1 MSRNAP
7 SKSHSKRLRTAN
19 TDNDNDGGSGREQ
32 EETPT
37 VSANMPNTQAGAPQD
52 QLTVMLQWMQL
63 QEERRR
69 EEDRARE
76 DRMQQTF
83 MAMLNAQA
91 EREATR
97 AQAEVECRRYEEEQK
112 RLAEQIRHQEEKE
125 REDRQ
130 RQAETRKAEER
141 QIEIRQRDAPKMT
154 PMKEDSD
161 VEDFLGEFEIH
172 MEDLRMPV
180 DRWMTYLQPL
190 LTSNARDAIAI
201 LSSEERTDYGKVKT
215 SILESCG
222 IRQGRLGDRFWRA
235 TKPKGTSYVSTIP
248 KWARLYTRYVGETSS
263 FEEVRDAML
272 REKLLQTL
280 PPAAATHVRDKNP
293 TTVKEAAIMADR
305 FFEDRQSYPEHPR
318 WQRKLFLPKQQDK
331 PSRPAITEGDKTDL
345 LTTQTEKPGQLT
357 PSSAQGKKTT
367 ERLKGP
373 QYYHCHEWGA
383 HCSKVSK
390 EGFGG

>member
-1 MSRNAP
+1 MSP

-37 VSANMPNTQAGAPQD
+37 ISANMPNTQAGVPQD
-52 QLTVMLQWMQL
+52 QLTLMLQWMQL

-91 EREATR
+91 KREATR
-97 AQAEVECRRYEEEQK
+97 AQAEVERRRYEEEQK

-130 RQAETRKAEER
+130 RQAEARKAEER

-180 DRWMTYLQPL
+180 DRWMTYLWPL

-201 LSSEERTDYGKVKT
+201 LYLQKREET
-215 SILESCG
+215 
-222 IRQGRLGDRFWRA
+222 
-235 TKPKGTSYVSTIP
+235 
-248 KWARLYTRYVGETSS
+248 
-263 FEEVRDAML
+263 M
-272 REKLLQTL
+272 EK
-280 PPAAATHVRDKNP
+280 
-293 TTVKEAAIMADR
+293 
-305 FFEDRQSYPEHPR
+305 
-318 WQRKLFLPKQQDK
+318 
-331 PSRPAITEGDKTDL
+331 SRPASWSPVESGREGWEIDFGE
-345 LTTQTEKPGQLT
+345 QQ
-357 PSSAQGKKTT
+357 S
-367 ERLKGP
+367 R
-373 QYYHCHEWGA
+373 
-383 HCSKVSK
+383 K
-390 EGFGG
+390 EPAM